1 MFPLSPRSGER
12 AGVRGAFYLTRHR
25 PPFVPSAREAGVL
38 FRMSRV
44 GAKRRIEGG
53 AKHRP
58 IPIVIPAQA
67 GIQFWRHAPQPPL
80 TLALSPKG
88 RGD

>member
-44 GAKRRIEGG
+44 DAKRRIEGG
-53 AKHRP
+53 TMRALA
-58 IPIVIPAQA
+58 PIVIPAKA
-67 GIQFWRHAPQPPL
+67 GIQFCFS
-80 TLALSPKG
+80 LSF
-88 RGD
+88 